1 MTKAELIAA
10 VADRTGL
17 TKAAAENAV
26 VAVTESITETLA
38 SGEAVSLVG
47 FGAFRPKHRAARKG
61 RNPKTGDPMMIE
73 ASNSVRFTV
82 GAALKKAVN

>member
-17 TKAAAENAV
+17 TKAAAEKAV
-26 VAVTESITETLA
+26 VAVTESITETLV
-38 SGEAVSLVG
+38 SGESVNLVG
-47 FGAFRPKHRAARKG
+47 FGAFKPAHRGARKG
-61 RNPKTGDPMMIE
+61 RNPKTGEPMQIA
-73 ASNSVRFTV
+73 ASNSVRFSV

>member
-1 MTKAELIAA
+1 MTKADLIAA
-10 VADRTGL
+10 VADKTGL
-17 TKAAAENAV
+17 TKAAAEKAV
-26 VAVTESITETLA
+26 GAVTESITETLV
-38 SGEAVSLVG
+38 SGETVNLVG

-61 RNPKTGDPMMIE
+61 RNPKTGEPMMID

>member
-10 VADRTGL
+10 VADKAGL
-17 TKAAAENAV
+17 TKADAEKAV
-26 VAVTESITETLA
+26 LAVTESITETLA
-38 SGEAVSLVG
+38 AGEPVSLVG

-61 RNPKTGDPMMIE
+61 RNPKTGEPMMIE
-73 ASNSVRFTV
+73 ASNSVRFSV